1 MKKKILAFTLAL
13 ALALTLAACG
23 GGNGS
28 GNGGGSQ
35 DGGAAAPSGDVPA
48 AGPAASAEVSGDNM
62 TISLFAG
69 SLPENT
75 PTGGALAVM
84 AEYINAYSNGTIQ
97 AEAFYD
103 TALGDAT
110 SMVQGL
116 QQGTV
121 DGCDA
126 PLSVLYTNGF
136 PDICQ
141 YIDNVNLF
149 YSPLPI
155 CISTNLFESLSAEDQ
170 QLLLDAAVQAAK
182 AARDNNDAT
191 AERMES
197 DLTEQG
203 MTIIAEDEVD
213 NAAFR
218 DAVQSCYEEMES
230 YVGSDWLAKIKS
242 EVGLS

>member
-121 DGCDA
+121 DIGVA
-126 PLSVLYTNGF
+126 G
-136 PDICQ
+136 
-141 YIDNVNLF
+141 
-149 YSPLPI
+149 
-155 CISTNLFESLSAEDQ
+155 
-170 QLLLDAAVQAAK
+170 
-182 AARDNNDAT
+182 T
-191 AERMES
+191 AYFS
-197 DLTEQG
+197 GLVTE
-203 MTIIAEDEVD
+203 IEV
-213 NAAFR
+213 F
-218 DAVQSCYEEMES
+218 
-230 YVGSDWLAKIKS
+230 
-242 EVGLS
+242 